1 MFNQEKDNYQSL
13 GVFSHNNVLLQD
25 LFKKSTNLSN
35 ELFNKLE
42 MDKQKEDHILL
53 QIKRLR
59 NESDSKNLEKEIRSS
74 DMRKSNEKN
83 SGFNYSLPNSLMNYD
98 EYNLLNYMNDLNVY
112 QNPSNNI
119 DYDIYSK
126 SNKSTLN

>member
-1 MFNQEKDNYQSL
+1 
-13 GVFSHNNVLLQD
+13 
-25 LFKKSTNLSN
+25 
-35 ELFNKLE
+35 

-112 QNPSNNI
+112 QNPTNNI

>member
-1 MFNQEKDNYQSL
+1 
-13 GVFSHNNVLLQD
+13 
-25 LFKKSTNLSN
+25 
-35 ELFNKLE
+35 
-42 MDKQKEDHILL
+42 
-53 QIKRLR
+53 
-59 NESDSKNLEKEIRSS
+59 
-74 DMRKSNEKN
+74 MRKSNEKN

-112 QNPSNNI
+112 QNPTNNI